1 MDQQQQALHELL
13 ARTSGYNGYR
23 AQVCV
28 VDVGYD
34 DDDVVESVTTGLWP
48 DGVEAS

>member
-1 MDQQQQALHELL
+1 MDQQQQALQELL

-28 VDVGYD
+28 VDVGDD

>member
-28 VDVGYD
+28 VDVG

>member
-28 VDVGYD
+28 VDVDDD